1 MPQLQKTNAM
11 RMLERAGIPYKPVYY
26 EIADEEFCGEA
37 VSQLTGIPPEQSF
50 KTLCAKGDKRGVL
63 VFVIPVDGEL
73 DLKAAAVAAQD
84 KRVEL
89 VHVKELITLTGYVRG
104 GVSPVGMKK
113 LYPTYFDETRA
124 AVRRNRRQRRHKRL
138 HAAGGTADAH
148 RLARCT
154 DRPAYAIT
162 TDKIL
167 RNATITTTLFYRRFY
182 I

>member
-1 MPQLQKTNAM
+1 MQEAFFPMPQPQKTNAM

-50 KTLCAKGDKRGVL
+50 KTLCAKGEKRGVL

-89 VHVKELITLTGYVRG
+89 VHVKELLALTGYVRG

-113 LYPTYFDETRA
+113 LYPTYFDETA
-124 AVRRNRRQRRHKRL
+124 LLFDEIAVS
-138 HAAGGTADAH
+138 GGTKG
-148 RLARCT
+148 CT
-154 DRPAYAIT
+154 LLVEPQTLLDT
-162 TDKIL
+162 L
-167 RNATITTTLFYRRFY
+167 NAQTAPLTR
-182 I
+182 